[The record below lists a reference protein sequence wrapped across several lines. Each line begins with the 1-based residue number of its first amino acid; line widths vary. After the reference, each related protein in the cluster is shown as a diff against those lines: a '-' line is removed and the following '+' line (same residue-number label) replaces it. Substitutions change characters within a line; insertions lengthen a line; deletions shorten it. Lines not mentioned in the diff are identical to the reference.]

1 MVDRVRPSGGE
12 EGERER
18 EQWSKWGEGERTER
32 RGGLLTTREQVGGGM
47 ARGGMAPA
55 PLVATVKGER
65 ERELPGGSQ
74 MQVFKPFSLFF
85 SQILK
90 QQVQLFK
97 RAI

>member
-1 MVDRVRPSGGE
+1 MEARVRPSGGE

-65 ERELPGGSQ
+65 ERESCQEGPRCRFLNH
-74 MQVFKPFSLFF
+74 FPFSFPRF
-85 SQILK
+85 
-90 QQVQLFK
+90 
-97 RAI
+97 